1 MDTYIGQGPGGQHR
15 QKCATAVRLT
25 HIPTGTIATCENER
39 SLNQNKQQAY
49 RVLRARLA
57 DLASSKRQADENSAR
72 RGQIGTGYRGDKIRT
87 VQMQNDRV
95 TNHINGRQCSAK
107 KYLKGDLEAIN

>member
-25 HIPTGTIATCENER
+25 HIPTGLVATCENER

-49 RVLRARLA
+49 KVLKARLSGLEA
-57 DLASSKRQADENSAR
+57 TKRQEDENKSR
-72 RGQIGTGYRGDKIRT
+72 RGQIGSGYRGDKIRT

-107 KYLKGDLEAIN
+107 RYLKGDLEAIN